1 MEVDLANSN
10 VPELNTALLIDGE
23 NISSTW
29 AGRIITASAKL
40 GGLLVKRAY
49 GNATKIKGWD
59 DAPGI
64 KLVHTGAG
72 KNAADIALAIE
83 AAELSY
89 NGRIENFV
97 LVSSDGDFSHLATF
111 LRERGHQVMG
121 IGEEKAPLGFRK
133 SCTGWQTLE
142 ARPQDMHQKILAE
155 MRKQQGGI
163 LINRVSPTLRSSL
176 GVTLSD
182 LEEKSWR
189 KYFEKRPDSFKISG
203 EAQQTLITTR

>member
-1 MEVDLANSN
+1 MTNSGTP
-10 VPELNTALLIDGE
+10 VLNTALLIDGE

-29 AGRIITASAKL
+29 AGKTITASGQL

-59 DAPGI
+59 EAPGI

-83 AAELSY
+83 AVELSY
-89 NGRIENFV
+89 AGLVQNYV

-111 LRERGHQVMG
+111 LRERGHRVLGMG
-121 IGEEKAPLGFRK
+121 EDKAPLAFRK
-133 SCTGWQTLE
+133 SCTDWQTLE
-142 ARPQDMHQKILAE
+142 ARPQDLHRRILE
-155 MRKQQGGI
+155 EIRKRKDGI
-163 LINRVSPTLRSSL
+163 LIGQVSPFLRGSL

-182 LEEKSWR
+182 LDEKSWR
-189 KYFEKRPDSFKISG
+189 KYFTNREDLFCVSG
-203 EAQQTLITTR
+203 EAQQTRITAR

>member
-1 MEVDLANSN
+1 MEL
-10 VPELNTALLIDGE
+10 ELNTALLIDGE

-29 AGRIITASAKL
+29 AGKTIMASGQL

-59 DAPGI
+59 EAPGI

-83 AAELSY
+83 AVELSY
-89 NGRIENFV
+89 ADRVKNFV

-111 LRERGHQVMG
+111 LRERGHRVLGM
-121 IGEEKAPLGFRK
+121 GEEKAPLAFRK
-133 SCTGWQTLE
+133 SCTDWQTLE
-142 ARPQDMHQKILAE
+142 ARPQDMHQRIRAE
-155 MRKQQGGI
+155 LRKQQGGI
-163 LINRVSPTLRSSL
+163 LINKVSPTLRVSL

-189 KYFEKRPDSFKISG
+189 KYFEKRPESFKISG
-203 EAQQTLITTR
+203 EAQQTLITVR

>member
-1 MEVDLANSN
+1 MTNSGTP
-10 VPELNTALLIDGE
+10 VLNTALLIDGE

-29 AGRIITASAKL
+29 AGKTITASGQL

-59 DAPGI
+59 EAPGI

-83 AAELSY
+83 AVELSY
-89 NGRIENFV
+89 AGLVQNYV

-111 LRERGHQVMG
+111 LRERGHRVLGMG
-121 IGEEKAPLGFRK
+121 EDKAPLAFRK
-133 SCTGWQTLE
+133 SCTDWQTLE

-155 MRKQQGGI
+155 LRKQQGGI
-163 LINRVSPTLRSSL
+163 LINKVSPTLRGSL

-203 EAQQTLITTR
+203 EAQHTRITTR

>member
-1 MEVDLANSN
+1 MTNSN
-10 VPELNTALLIDGE
+10 APEQNTALLIDGE

-29 AGRIITASAKL
+29 AGKTIMASGQL

-59 DAPGI
+59 EAPGI

-83 AAELSY
+83 AVELSY
-89 NGRIENFV
+89 AGRVENYV

-111 LRERGHQVMG
+111 LRERGHRVLGM
-121 IGEEKAPLGFRK
+121 GEEKAPLAFRK
-133 SCTGWQTLE
+133 SCTDWQTLE
-142 ARPQDMHQKILAE
+142 ARPQDMHQKILGE
-155 MRKQQGGI
+155 VRKRKDGI
-163 LINRVSPTLRSSL
+163 LIGQVSPFLRGSL

-182 LEEKSWR
+182 LDEKSWR
-189 KYFEKRPDSFKISG
+189 KYFTNREDHFDVSG
-203 EAQQTLITTR
+203 EAQQTRITAR